1 MNYTI
6 AETYELPSEGKIYSQ
21 PINPLIKLSSMTT
34 QHELQRL
41 NRTDRPLKTM
51 ADIIDDCMVD
61 KCGISSYDMC
71 ISDYQ
76 FLLHKIRT
84 VTYGPEYKCTTTCP
98 LCGEQNNSVVNLD
111 DIKVTKYSE
120 ELKKYLSFELPRT
133 RDYVS
138 LNIQTPRMLDNIQ
151 IRVKEKKKE
160 MPTYNGDFE
169 FLITLMFLI
178 DTINGEK
185 MNDFQ
190 LENYIK
196 KLPLADS
203 NYINNMSNEFV
214 KSFGISNEVEV
225 TCSLCGLSY
234 KSPFRIT
241 SEFYRPSL

>member
-21 PINPLIKLSSMTT
+21 TVDPLIKLSSMQT
-34 QHELQRL
+34 QHELRRL

-111 DIKVTKYSE
+111 EIKITKYSE
-120 ELKKYLSFELPRT
+120 EFKRYYHLNCPKLKIGYHSTFKRLECL
-133 RDYVS
+133 
-138 LNIQTPRMLDNIQ
+138 
-151 IRVKEKKKE
+151 
-160 MPTYNGDFE
+160 
-169 FLITLMFLI
+169 
-178 DTINGEK
+178 TIFK
-185 MNDFQ
+185 
-190 LENYIK
+190 
-196 KLPLADS
+196 
-203 NYINNMSNEFV
+203 
-214 KSFGISNEVEV
+214 
-225 TCSLCGLSY
+225 
-234 KSPFRIT
+234 
-241 SEFYRPSL
+241 